1 MKARSIDG
9 YADYLICFVR
19 EITPKMLLDS
29 IDRRLPW
36 LRVLFQREGFQRS
49 FENHDPSI
57 GQHKALVSLQ
67 PRSDLLGHGWK
78 AMGRLMVVPETCDAP
93 LLANRSGT
101 PILDGYSEASLAVE
115 MCWCLHHHRG
125 YASQAYKAC
134 SKAVQGMEGKNRV
147 LVRYLRIGFDRSGK
161 QVAFEHLLNFTERE
175 ARLIYGPQRR
185 RQGAAAVTAASTAA
199 STASTARR
207 WRRDEWRNEELMF
220 SWAPKVLDALGSR
233 ENGKELV
240 ALQGR

>member
-1 MKARSIDG
+1 
-9 YADYLICFVR
+9 
-19 EITPKMLLDS
+19 
-29 IDRRLPW
+29 
-36 LRVLFQREGFQRS
+36 
-49 FENHDPSI
+49 
-57 GQHKALVSLQ
+57 
-67 PRSDLLGHGWK
+67 
-78 AMGRLMVVPETCDAP
+78 
-93 LLANRSGT
+93 
-101 PILDGYSEASLAVE
+101 
-115 MCWCLHHHRG
+115 
-125 YASQAYKAC
+125 
-134 SKAVQGMEGKNRV
+134 MEGTNRV

-185 RQGAAAVTAASTAA
+185 RQAAAVTAAASTAA

-207 WRRDEWRNEELMF
+207 WRRDEWRNEDLMF